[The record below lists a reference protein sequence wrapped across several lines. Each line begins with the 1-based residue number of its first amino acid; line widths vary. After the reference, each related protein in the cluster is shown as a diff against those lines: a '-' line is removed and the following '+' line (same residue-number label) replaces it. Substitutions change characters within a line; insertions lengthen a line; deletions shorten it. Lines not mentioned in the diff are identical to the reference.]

1 MNYRLSKVNPKKT
14 KLLNYSV
21 GKNYFDHERADGR
34 RFAEQGS
41 STPLSLQFSLTHSS
55 FRSSTF
61 PLARLRPDTLAR
73 IHMYRHTLAST
84 CAHITRRA
92 TGGNIR
98 VLYAGKY
105 RSRKLCIGFAQD
117 FMDFARGKQVAFERI
132 SQRLRGQQGRRR
144 MRTNP
149 SASRERTTFLDN
161 KKGMERKRSLS
172 KFMQR
177 WSTRIYMRGILRNPT
192 V

>member
-1 MNYRLSKVNPKKT
+1 M
-14 KLLNYSV
+14 
-21 GKNYFDHERADGR
+21 GKNYFDHERADGS

-61 PLARLRPDTLAR
+61 STRSIAPGHACTYTYV
-73 IHMYRHTLAST
+73 YRHTLAST

-105 RSRKLCIGFAQD
+105 RSRKLCIGIAQD

-144 MRTNP
+144 MSTGSIGISR
-149 SASRERTTFLDN
+149 ASYISR
-161 KKGMERKRSLS
+161 
-172 KFMQR
+172 
-177 WSTRIYMRGILRNPT
+177 
-192 V
+192 